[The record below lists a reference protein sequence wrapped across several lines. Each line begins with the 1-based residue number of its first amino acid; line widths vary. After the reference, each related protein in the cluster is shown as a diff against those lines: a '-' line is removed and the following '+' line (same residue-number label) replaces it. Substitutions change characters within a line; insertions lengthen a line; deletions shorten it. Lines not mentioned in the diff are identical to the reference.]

1 MPEQVDP
8 LDFLNVDPSQLIMTY
23 GYWAIFVVVALES
36 MGTPLP
42 GETALVLA
50 AAYAGTTGEL
60 DIRLILLAAFGGAVL
75 GDNLGYLLGRTLGLP
90 LLLKHGAAFGLDTPR
105 LKLGRYLFDRH
116 GGWIVFLGRFVA
128 ILRALAALLAGVNR
142 MAWPRFLLC
151 NAAGGA
157 VWSLGFGLAAYE
169 LGDFTHRLSGPVK
182 TVAIVLLVVLAVV
195 AFLAFRRNERRWL
208 AEAEA
213 ALPGPLR
220 A

>member
-1 MPEQVDP
+1 
-8 LDFLNVDPSQLIMTY
+8 LSFLSIDPSHLIMTY

-60 DIRLILLAAFGGAVL
+60 DIRMVILAAFGGAVF
-75 GDNLGYLLGRTLGLP
+75 GDNLGYLLGRMLGLP
-90 LLLKHGAAFGLDTPR
+90 LLLKHGDAFGLDTPR
-105 LKLGRYLFDRH
+105 LKLGRYLFDHH
-116 GGWIVFLGRFVA
+116 GGWIVFFGRFVA

-142 MAWPRFLLC
+142 MPWTRFLLC

-157 VWSLGFGLAAYE
+157 IWSVGFGLAAYE
-169 LGDFTHRLSGPVK
+169 LGDFTQRLSGPVQ
-182 TVAIVLLVVLAVV
+182 TMAIMLLIVLVVIAIL
-195 AFLAFRRNERRWL
+195 FFRRNERRWL
-208 AEAEA
+208 AKAEA
-213 ALPGPLR
+213 ALPGPLQ

>member
-1 MPEQVDP
+1 MEF
-8 LDFLNVDPSQLIMTY
+8 LDIDPSHLIMTY

-50 AAYAGTTGEL
+50 AAYAGTTGAL
-60 DIRLILLAAFGGAVL
+60 DIRIVILAAFCGAVL

-90 LLLKHGAAFGLDTPR
+90 LLLRHGAAFGLDTPR
-105 LKLGRYLFDRH
+105 LKLGRYLFDRY
-116 GGWIVFLGRFVA
+116 GGWIVFFGRFVA

-142 MAWPRFLLC
+142 MPWPRFLLC

-157 VWSLGFGLAAYE
+157 LWSVAFGLLAYE
-169 LGDFTHRLSGPVK
+169 LGDFTQHLSGPVR
-182 TVAIVLLVVLAVV
+182 TAAIILLVVLAV
-195 AFLAFRRNERRWL
+195 AAILFFRRNERRWL
-208 AEAEA
+208 AKAEA
-213 ALPGPLR
+213 ALPGPLQ